1 MDRHLLRLAGGLAGV
16 GRIIYAHALLIVK
29 NSTRKRPRGGR
40 AKYRMSSM
48 LHLFSGSA
56 DALASTVWGRG
67 RATAD

>member
-1 MDRHLLRLAGGLAGV
+1 MDRHLLRLAGGLELEESFTPTHLSLSRTLHAKGFEVAG
-16 GRIIYAHALLIVK
+16 L
-29 NSTRKRPRGGR
+29 S
-40 AKYRMSSM
+40 MSSM